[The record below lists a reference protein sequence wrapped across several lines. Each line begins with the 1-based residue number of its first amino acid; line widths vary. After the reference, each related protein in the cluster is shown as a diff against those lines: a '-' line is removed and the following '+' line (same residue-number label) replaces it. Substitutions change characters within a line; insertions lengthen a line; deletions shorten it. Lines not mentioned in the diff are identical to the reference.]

1 MGQNTNQFWLFLW
14 NRLVPFTAVVKD
26 NSNIYV
32 CNVFQREYWHDFM
45 NCSLPHNIFVYISN
59 IPLCS
64 TLHLIY
70 NVRICSVFCVF
81 NLIYLYAVLLLI
93 LFWFCFLS
101 TLSPIWKTVDG
112 FIERKAKEKQT
123 LQHSWKRLFFVYC
136 NVSVWAISLVE
147 IRCLRTRFY
156 YRKTNILLCES
167 ARNEFLF
174 VCLYAMY
181 SHIFSIFSQ

>member
-1 MGQNTNQFWLFLW
+1 MWQNANQFWLFLW

-45 NCSLPHNIFVYISN
+45 NCSLPHDIFVYISN

-93 LFWFCFLS
+93 LFPIDIVTNLKNCGRLYRTKGKRETNTSTFL
-101 TLSPIWKTVDG
+101 
-112 FIERKAKEKQT
+112 KAPF
-123 LQHSWKRLFFVYC
+123 FFVYC